1 MLRKSLT
8 SFAAICLCALA
19 PGAAANV
26 DEDAREPASISNESR
41 LDFSAENSHRRE
53 ATIARGD
60 TLLRILLEHGVGRRE
75 AGAAA
80 AALGRVANA
89 RALRPGQVVT
99 LFLWPHPRPARGNRL
114 VGFALALRGG
124 TAAVVHRDIDNR
136 FVAHRMPDAEAVA
149 LLESILFAPDDEPA
163 GYFGRDVRLGRGD
176 TVSGVLIAAGAAAG
190 DVHAAMRILQRS
202 VDLRRLL
209 PGQTVTALF
218 RREDGAPRLAGV
230 ALTTL
235 DGKAHTVGKG
245 EDGRWRPGPPSHA
258 DGAEPPSSTVA
269 AAPSDGAAA
278 APQSPEEQAG
288 HVVRELTLAKGD
300 NLATALASVGAAAR
314 DVHAV
319 TTVLRRSV
327 DLRRL
332 LPGQTVTAL
341 FRREDGTPR
350 LAGVALT
357 TLDGRAHTVGKGE
370 DGRWRPGPPSQ
381 ADGAEPPS
389 STVAAAPQSLGKQ
402 AGHVVRE
409 FTLAKG
415 DNLATA
421 LASVG
426 AAARDVHAV
435 TTVLRRSVD
444 LRRLLPGQTVTAL
457 FRREDGT
464 PRLAGV
470 ALTTLDGRAHTV
482 GKGEDG
488 RWRPGPPSQADGA
501 EPPSSTV
508 AAAPQSLGK
517 QAGHVV
523 REFTL
528 AKGDNLATA
537 LASVGAAAR
546 DVHAV
551 TTVLRRSVDL
561 RRLLPGQTVT
571 ALFRRGDGTPRLA
584 AVALTTLDGKAHTV
598 GKGEDGRWRPGS
610 AAGANAVELWAA
622 TAAVVEAREPAPGA
636 REATVVNQFVFAR
649 GDTLALLLRRA
660 GAPARD
666 IDAAARGLRRVYD
679 LKRIREGKR
688 LRVEIDRPAG
698 RARLRAAVLETG
710 RRGGFAVE
718 REAGGRF
725 LARAIVPAEIEAAL
739 AAPVVAASAA
749 MSLAARIGDAPL
761 GPVVEEAP
769 HRIEVSRGAT
779 LIGLLL
785 DAGFAPADAQ
795 AAFEAVEGLYD
806 PRDLRAGEFVEYVH
820 AHVAPGTP
828 PRIGR
833 VHVDIDVRTRLSI
846 VRLGDGSFVAGHV
859 EKALR
864 RDLATAR
871 GVIDTNLY
879 QAMTSAEVPPTVIM
893 ESMGLLSQGVD
904 LQRDVQDGDAFA
916 VVFETFV
923 DERGKR
929 VDNGDVIHIS
939 LVLSG
944 EPRNIYRHVSAD
956 GRVGYFDEHG
966 ENARKSLMLTPIDGA
981 RLTSRFGMRR
991 HPISGYTRQHKGI
1004 DFGAPSGTPIYAAGD
1019 GVVERASRFGAYG
1032 RYVRIRHSN
1041 LYKTAYAHLSAYA
1054 EGIFPGKRV
1063 RQGETIG
1070 YVGSSGRSTGPHL
1083 HYEVIYNGR
1092 QVNPLSVELPSGD
1105 PIGDSERAAFDETLS
1120 LVERVLQSAPAVS
1133 SVAAGGPAANR
1144 PSAVDPFYPIRL
1156 P

>member
-1 MLRKSLT
+1 MHASGVGGLCVLRRCLT
-8 SFAAICLCALA
+8 SFAAISLSVLA

-41 LDFSAENSHRRE
+41 LDFSAENSRKLE
-53 ATIARGD
+53 TTIARGD
-60 TLLRILLEHGVGRRE
+60 TLLRILLENGVARRE

-80 AALGRVANA
+80 AALSRVANA
-89 RALRPGQVVT
+89 RALRPGQTVT
-99 LFLWPHPRPARGNRL
+99 LFLWPQPRPATGNRL
-114 VGFALALRGG
+114 VGFALAMRGG
-124 TAAVVHRDIDNR
+124 TAAVVHRNVDDH
-136 FVAHRMPDAEAVA
+136 FVAQRMPDAEAVA
-149 LLESILFAPDDEPA
+149 LLESILVAPDDEPA

-176 TVSGVLIAAGAAAG
+176 TVGGVLIAAGAAAG

-202 VDLRRLL
+202 VDLRRLR
-209 PGQTVTALF
+209 PGQAVTALF
-218 RREDGAPRLAGV
+218 RREGGAPRLAGV

-245 EDGRWRPGPPSHA
+245 EDGRWRPGPPSQA

-269 AAPSDGAAA
+269 AAPSDGAEAA
-278 APQSPEEQAG
+278 AQSPEEQAG
-288 HVVRELTLAKGD
+288 HVVRETTLAKGD
-300 NLATALASVGAAAR
+300 SLATALASVGATARDVHAATTVLRRSVDLRRLLPGQTVTAHFRRAEGAPGLAGVALTTLDGKTHTVGKGDDGRWRPGPPSRADGAEPPSPTVAAAPQSPGKRAGHVVREFTLAKGDTLAKALASVGAAAR

-319 TTVLRRSV
+319 TTALRRSV

-341 FRREDGTPR
+341 FRRDDGTPR
-350 LAGVALT
+350 LAAVALT
-357 TLDGRAHTVGKGE
+357 MLDGRAHTVGKGE
-370 DGRWRPGPPSQ
+370 DGRWRPGSP
-381 ADGAEPPS
+381 
-389 STVAAAPQSLGKQ
+389 AA
-402 AGHVVRE
+402 
-409 FTLAKG
+409 
-415 DNLATA
+415 
-421 LASVG
+421 
-426 AAARDVHAV
+426 
-435 TTVLRRSVD
+435 
-444 LRRLLPGQTVTAL
+444 
-457 FRREDGT
+457 
-464 PRLAGV
+464 
-470 ALTTLDGRAHTV
+470 
-482 GKGEDG
+482 
-488 RWRPGPPSQADGA
+488 
-501 EPPSSTV
+501 
-508 AAAPQSLGK
+508 
-517 QAGHVV
+517 
-523 REFTL
+523 
-528 AKGDNLATA
+528 
-537 LASVGAAAR
+537 
-546 DVHAV
+546 
-551 TTVLRRSVDL
+551 
-561 RRLLPGQTVT
+561 
-571 ALFRRGDGTPRLA
+571 
-584 AVALTTLDGKAHTV
+584 
-598 GKGEDGRWRPGS
+598 
-610 AAGANAVELWAA
+610 ANAVELWSA
-622 TAAVVEAREPAPGA
+622 TAAVVDAWEPTPGA

-660 GAPARD
+660 GAPATD

-698 RARLRAAVLETG
+698 KARLRAAVLETG

-725 LARAIVPAEIEAAL
+725 LARAIAPADIEAAL
-739 AAPVVAASAA
+739 AAPVVGKGAA

-761 GPVVEEAP
+761 EPVVEEAP

-785 DAGFAPADAQ
+785 GAGFAPADAQ
-795 AAFEAVEGLYD
+795 AAFEAVDGLYD

-820 AHVAPGTP
+820 AQVEPGAP
-828 PRIGR
+828 PRIGQ

-859 EKALR
+859 EKELR

-871 GVIDTNLY
+871 GVINANLY
-879 QAMTSAEVPPTVIM
+879 QAMAGAGVPPTVIM
-893 ESMGLLSQGVD
+893 ESMGLLSQGID

-944 EPRNIYRHVSAD
+944 EPRNIYRHVRTD
-956 GRVGYFDEHG
+956 GRVGYFDERG

-991 HPISGYTRQHKGI
+991 HPISGYNRQHKGV

-1105 PIGDSERAAFDETLS
+1105 PIGDSERAAFAETLN
-1120 LVERVLQSAPAVS
+1120 LVERVLRSAPAVS
-1133 SVAAGGPAANR
+1133 SVAAGGPAASR
-1144 PSAVDPFYPIRL
+1144 PSAVDPFYPVRL

>member
-1 MLRKSLT
+1 MLRRSLT
-8 SFAAICLCALA
+8 SFAAICLGVLA
-19 PGAAANV
+19 PEAAANV
-26 DEDAREPASISNESR
+26 DEDAREPASISNASR
-41 LDFSAENSHRRE
+41 LDFSAENSRRRE

-60 TLLRILLEHGVGRRE
+60 TLLRILLEHGVARRE

-80 AALGRVANA
+80 AALGRVADP

-99 LFLWPHPRPARGNRL
+99 LFLWPQPRPARGNRL
-114 VGFALALRGG
+114 VGFALAMRGG
-124 TAAVVHRDIDNR
+124 TAAVVHRDIDDR

-176 TVSGVLIAAGAAAG
+176 TLSGVLTAAGAAAR
-190 DVHAAMRILQRS
+190 DVHAAMRILRRS
-202 VDLRRLL
+202 VDLRRLRS
-209 PGQTVTALF
+209 GQAVTALF

-230 ALTTL
+230 ALTTF
-235 DGKAHTVGKG
+235 DGKTHTVGMG
-245 EDGRWRPGPPSHA
+245 EDGRWRPGPPSRA
-258 DGAEPPSSTVA
+258 DGAEPPSSTAA
-269 AAPSDGAAA
+269 AAPADEAEA
-278 APQSPEEQAG
+278 APQSPKEQAG
-288 HVVRELTLAKGD
+288 YVAREFTLAKGDNLATALTSVGAAARDVHAVTRILRRSVDLRRLLPGQAVTALFRREDGAPRLAGVALTTFDGKTHTVGMGEDGRWRPGPPSRADGAEPPSSTAAAAPADEAEAVPQSPKEQAGYVAREFTLAEGD
-300 NLATALASVGAAAR
+300 NLATALASVGAAAG

-319 TTVLRRSV
+319 TRILRRSV

-341 FRREDGTPR
+341 FQRGDGAPR

-357 TLDGRAHTVGKGE
+357 KLDGEAHTVGKGE
-370 DGRWRPGPPSQ
+370 NGRWRPGLPAG
-381 ADGAEPPS
+381 ADAIE
-389 STVAAAPQSLGKQ
+389 
-402 AGHVVRE
+402 
-409 FTLAKG
+409 
-415 DNLATA
+415 
-421 LASVG
+421 
-426 AAARDVHAV
+426 
-435 TTVLRRSVD
+435 LR
-444 LRRLLPGQTVTAL
+444 
-457 FRREDGT
+457 
-464 PRLAGV
+464 
-470 ALTTLDGRAHTV
+470 
-482 GKGEDG
+482 
-488 RWRPGPPSQADGA
+488 
-501 EPPSSTV
+501 
-508 AAAPQSLGK
+508 
-517 QAGHVV
+517 
-523 REFTL
+523 
-528 AKGDNLATA
+528 
-537 LASVGAAAR
+537 
-546 DVHAV
+546 
-551 TTVLRRSVDL
+551 
-561 RRLLPGQTVT
+561 
-571 ALFRRGDGTPRLA
+571 
-584 AVALTTLDGKAHTV
+584 
-598 GKGEDGRWRPGS
+598 S
-610 AAGANAVELWAA
+610 AAGAVM
-622 TAAVVEAREPAPGA
+622 EAREPTPGT
-636 REATVVNQFVFAR
+636 REAAVVNQFVFAR

-660 GAPARD
+660 GAPATD
-666 IDAAARGLRRVYD
+666 IDAAARSLRRVYD

-688 LRVEIDRPAG
+688 LRVEIDRPVG

-725 LARAIVPAEIEAAL
+725 LARAIVPADIEAAL
-739 AAPVVAASAA
+739 AAPVVAESAA
-749 MSLAARIGDAPL
+749 MSLAARVGDSPL

-779 LIGLLL
+779 LIGVLL

-820 AHVAPGTP
+820 AYVAPGAQ

-846 VRLGDGSFVAGHV
+846 VRLADGSFVAGHV

-871 GVIDTNLY
+871 GVIDSNLY

-904 LQRDVQDGDAFA
+904 LQRDVQERDAFA

-929 VDNGDVIHIS
+929 VDYGDVIHIS

-944 EPRNIYRHVSAD
+944 EPRNIYRHVRAD

-966 ENARKSLMLTPIDGA
+966 ENVRKSLMLTPIDGA
-981 RLTSRFGMRR
+981 RLTSRFGLRR
-991 HPISGYTRQHKGI
+991 HPISGYTKHHKGI

-1105 PIGDSERAAFDETLS
+1105 PIGDSEREAFAGTLN
-1120 LVERVLQSAPAVS
+1120 LVERVLQGAPAVS

-1144 PSAVDPFYPIRL
+1144 PSAVDPFYPIPL